1 MGGPHR
7 DTLAGTDG
15 TGRKADRWLR
25 LSHRVLFR
33 SVWFEV
39 CRDDVVRPDG
49 SRGEYDH
56 VVVPGSVTVLAM
68 DESRN
73 VVVTRQWIYVH
84 GTMQWRLPSGRID
97 DSDGDAEAAA
107 RRELLEETGIT
118 ADCWTKLGVLHGA
131 DSFTNHREH
140 VFLATG
146 LQPAAGQRLEPGEAD
161 LRVHLLGFDQVME
174 LVRSGEMPHA
184 GSAYAIL
191 LAGTPARP
199 SG

>member
-1 MGGPHR
+1 MGSPNGSAVDAGGGKPGRWVRLGHR
-7 DTLAGTDG
+7 L
-15 TGRKADRWLR
+15 LC
-25 LSHRVLFR
+25 R
-33 SVWFEV
+33 SEWFEV
-39 CRDDVVRPDG
+39 YRDDVLRPDG
-49 SRGEYDH
+49 TSGEYDH
-56 VVVPGSVTVLAM
+56 VAVPGSVTVLAM

-97 DSDGDAEAAA
+97 GSDGDAEAAA

-118 ADCWTKLGVLHGA
+118 AGCWTKIGVLHGA

-140 VFLATG
+140 VFVATD
-146 LQPAAGQRLEPGEAD
+146 LKPAAEPRLESGEAD
-161 LRVHLLGFDQVME
+161 LSVHWLRFERVLE

-184 GSAYAIL
+184 GSAFAIL
-191 LAGTPARP
+191 LAGAPVRP